1 MPSTA
6 SLTQAIA
13 QKAVAAYAEDFER
26 RGSNVRPIW
35 EGVIAEFH
43 AGERQVLEAEGR
55 VGGWH
60 SRYEPLTDDYRKWKD
75 RNFPGKR
82 ILELSGTM
90 FQHLTRNPAP
100 DCWYIKDLTR
110 LTILPGLKLPN
121 HPGDMIAVH
130 QMGRSGAQD
139 FSTTE
144 QVGWGAT
151 EDWGMS
157 EQRVRS
163 GRTYEGAATPMAA
176 REPVRL
182 TKREV
187 RNIGTLAINWVV
199 YGRTPGGGP

>member
-6 SLTQAIA
+6 SLTRAIA

-26 RGSNVRPIW
+26 RGGNVRPIW
-35 EGVIAEFH
+35 EGVIEEFH
-43 AGERQVLEAEGR
+43 AGERQVLRAEGR

-60 SRYEPLTDDYRKWKD
+60 SRYAPLKDGYREWKD
-75 RNFPGKR
+75 RHFPGKR
-82 ILELSGTM
+82 ILELSGRM
-90 FQHLTRNPAP
+90 YKHLTRNPAP
-100 DCWYIKDLTR
+100 NCWYIKDPTR

-130 QMGRSGAQD
+130 QMGRKGD
-139 FSTTE
+139 M
-144 QVGWGAT
+144 V
-151 EDWGMS
+151 
-157 EQRVRS
+157 
-163 GRTYEGAATPMAA
+163 A

-199 YGRTPGGGP
+199 YGRTPGGGT